1 MNMHPV
7 NQLNSVALRGSID
20 MRVTAI
26 IYAGPG
32 VNLYEVRPISGDPVP
47 PFDAGAHVDL
57 YLSNGLV
64 RQYSIASDPQDRDRY
79 VLGIKFDTLGRG
91 GSRFVHESVRAGT
104 VIPISMP
111 RSTFSLVEDGKRA
124 VFIAGGIGVTPFLSM
139 AQRASRIGMDWKLYV
154 AVRTRADLAV
164 LSAIQNQGGRVA
176 THVDEAHGNRPIDLA
191 GIVRSVS
198 PDTHLYCC
206 GPSPM
211 LKVFE
216 QETSSRES
224 RYNHIERFSN
234 DLPAATA
241 AGYTVQLARSNLTVK
256 VEAGQT
262 IIDAL
267 RREGIDVTTSCEQGV
282 CGSCETKIVAGRP
295 DHRDVILTDDE
306 KASNRTMMICCS
318 GSLDDVLVLDL

>member
-26 IYAGPG
+26 IYAGPS
-32 VNLYEVRPISGDPVP
+32 VNLYEVRPVSGDQLPL
-47 PFDAGAHVDL
+47 FDAGAHVDL

-79 VLGIKFDTLGRG
+79 VLGIKLDPLGRG

-104 VIPISMP
+104 VVPIGMP

-139 AQRASRIGMDWKLYV
+139 AQRAGRIGLDWKLYA

-164 LSAIQNQGGRVA
+164 LSAIQNKGSRVA
-176 THVDEAHGNRPIDLA
+176 THVDDDQENRPINIA

-206 GPSPM
+206 GPTPM

-234 DLPAATA
+234 QLPAVTA

-267 RREGIDVTTSCEQGV
+267 RCKGIDVTTSCEQGV
-282 CGSCETKIVAGRP
+282 CGSCETKIVTGRP
-295 DHRDVILTDDE
+295 DHRDVILTNDE

-318 GSLDDVLVLDL
+318 GSLDDVLVLDI

>member
-1 MNMHPV
+1 MHPM

-32 VNLYEVRPISGDPVP
+32 VNLYEVRPITGDPVP
-47 PFDAGAHVDL
+47 LFDAGAHVDL

-64 RQYSIASDPQDRDRY
+64 RQYSIASDPEDRDRY
-79 VLGIKFDTLGRG
+79 VLGIKLDTLGRG
-91 GSRFVHESVRAGT
+91 GSRFVHEFIRVGT

-139 AQRASRIGMDWKLYV
+139 AQRASRIGLDWKLYA

-164 LSAIQNQGGRVA
+164 LSAIQNRGDRVT
-176 THVDEAHGNRPIDLA
+176 THVDEDHENRPIDLA
-191 GIVRSVS
+191 RIVRSVS

-216 QETSSRES
+216 QETSSREGQ
-224 RYNHIERFSN
+224 YNHIERFSN
-234 DLPAATA
+234 DLLAATMG
-241 AGYTVQLARSNLTVK
+241 GYTVQLARLNLTVK
-256 VEAGQT
+256 VDAGQT
-262 IIDAL
+262 IMEAL
-267 RREGIDVTTSCEQGV
+267 RRTGIDVATSCEQGV
-282 CGSCETKIVAGRP
+282 CGTCETKIVAGRP

-306 KASNRTMMICCS
+306 KASNKTMMICCS